1 MTTSGKTDKTTKRPS
16 AQSKN
21 EAEFELQL
29 KAVKAPAW
37 ERELRFHRPRR
48 FRFDFAFI
56 EVMFAVE
63 IEGITY
69 GGGRHQR
76 KDGFEKDLEKYQ
88 IAMIDGWTFYRCSP
102 AQVKSGRAIQVT
114 LQMLGMLDDERNNRP
129 RIWRDNVDD
138 AGKSELARNRVG
150 KGNGDES
157 TRKPA
162 KKRGKND
169 SGNRGKKENEHQAS
183 SLKPAIMPSAIVTK
197 LVDTARM
204 ARTQR
209 DLAQVLYD
217 ESVDALKEH
226 IGDAVGIDQ
235 LVAWFGVE
243 RTVVDAKKLK
253 ADHPEVYQKVAY
265 QQKRRPFRLLDIG
278 ADE

>member
-1 MTTSGKTDKTTKRPS
+1 MSEITG
-16 AQSKN
+16 Q
-21 EAEFELQL
+21 EFGEITLMMLEKASWPGTESEKVTEMKALANQL
-29 KAVKAPAW
+29 KSGVK
-37 ERELRFHRPRR
+37 
-48 FRFDFAFI
+48 
-56 EVMFAVE
+56 
-63 IEGITY
+63 T
-69 GGGRHQR
+69 
-76 KDGFEKDLEKYQ
+76 
-88 IAMIDGWTFYRCSP
+88 
-102 AQVKSGRAIQVT
+102 IQET
-114 LQMLGMLDDERNNRP
+114 GE
-129 RIWRDNVDD
+129 
-138 AGKSELARNRVG
+138 
-150 KGNGDES
+150 
-157 TRKPA
+157 
-162 KKRGKND
+162 
-169 SGNRGKKENEHQAS
+169 KKENEHQAS